1 MACISAVSLLLC
13 LVFQGISGEDVQ
25 VTVEQG
31 TLNGEIVTSV
41 IGENYYS
48 FKGIPYAK
56 PPVGAL
62 RFKDPEDPI
71 SWDGVRD
78 AKVHGSV
85 CPQLNILTNTYIP
98 GSEDCLFVNVYT
110 PNVKPETPLPV
121 LVHIH
126 GGAYLF
132 GSGDTDLYGPD
143 FFVSEMVVVTFNY
156 RLATLGFLSLGNCEV
171 SGNAGLK
178 DQVAALKWVQKN
190 IHVFGGDPTRVTL
203 KGDTAGAASVG
214 YHMVSP
220 GSKGLFHRAIAASG
234 SPFNDFNVGFEPRRR
249 AFVLAQT
256 LGFETNN
263 NNDNDLLEFLQSVEV
278 VQLINITSSSAS
290 VLASQQITDLPFK
303 MQPFTAPVVEK
314 ACPQG
319 NFLTKDV
326 LTSLESGDVNKVDVM
341 FGYANK
347 ESLLLLPAYVQALL
361 GQYNRYRELFVPSK
375 LLNVLTPSTILN
387 LADEI
392 INFYFGDK
400 AISVDNIEEFI
411 NYASNVSIS
420 YDMQRFFRRWTKFG
434 NTYAFKLSSY
444 SSRNVYGAAG
454 ESYGIAGA
462 AHFEDV
468 FYTYDPKS
476 LNLPLTKDSIE
487 YKMIKQITTPMID
500 FAKTGNPTPDTSFW
514 PKYNCS
520 LAYVNFAEDMT
531 VVYAPD
537 EADYQFWKALY
548 KSVNERF

>member
-126 GGAYLF
+126 GG
-132 GSGDTDLYGPD
+132 
-143 FFVSEMVVVTFNY
+143 
-156 RLATLGFLSLGNCEV
+156 
-171 SGNAGLK
+171 
-178 DQVAALKWVQKN
+178 
-190 IHVFGGDPTRVTL
+190 
-203 KGDTAGAASVG
+203 
-214 YHMVSP
+214 
-220 GSKGLFHRAIAASG
+220 SKGLFHRAIAASG

-278 VQLINITSSSAS
+278 VQLINITASSAS
-290 VLASQQITDLPFK
+290 VMASQQITDLPFK

-514 PKYNCS
+514 PKYNCT

-531 VVYAPD
+531 VGYAPD